1 MRIDSSGNVGIGTS
15 SPNFTLDVEGST
27 GIKEGSR
34 LVWHDGSGNAAADIY
49 ADASD
54 NLVFRNTSSNSERMR
69 IDSSGNVGIGTS
81 SPDSILH
88 LSESDNNSAT
98 TGFSNGGLQIENTD
112 ITSGSW
118 TQLHLKANSKDA
130 HIRLDNTGLLSIFN
144 DDVTAAVMAIDS
156 SGNVG
161 IGTSSPAAKLD
172 VNGTL
177 ACDGFTSTGID
188 DNATST
194 AITIDASENV
204 GIGVVPSDT
213 HAAFDTIEFNTAS
226 IISQSTAT
234 AGNLVLGSNMNYSSG
249 GGPEYKVTGKAT
261 QITQVDGNITLGV
274 ATSGTANT
282 AISFNTAMT
291 IANAGDVTVGTGN
304 LVIGTSGKGIDFS
317 ADGNA
322 AGMTSEVLDDYE
334 EGTFTATLTG
344 STAAPTTAVTAT
356 FAYVKIGRQVTINGH
371 IVGDTTGATGNMRLT
386 GLPFTNGSN
395 QAIGAYMSEGLA
407 ATQAYNIAY
416 LGAVD
421 YIQFYS
427 VTNAANWAA
436 VPILA
441 GASKGIMVSLT
452 YQV

>member
-1 MRIDSSGNVGIGTS
+1 MSYNKGNSSKNV
-15 SPNFTLDVEGST
+15 T
-27 GIKEGSR
+27 G
-34 LVWHDGSGNAAADIY
+34 
-49 ADASD
+49 ASVVD
-54 NLVFRNTSSNSERMR
+54 
-69 IDSSGNVGIGTS
+69 
-81 SPDSILH
+81 
-88 LSESDNNSAT
+88 
-98 TGFSNGGLQIENTD
+98 
-112 ITSGSW
+112 
-118 TQLHLKANSKDA
+118 
-130 HIRLDNTGLLSIFN
+130 
-144 DDVTAAVMAIDS
+144 
-156 SGNVG
+156 
-161 IGTSSPAAKLD
+161 
-172 VNGTL
+172 GTL
-177 ACDGFTSTGID
+177 ENADFADNGLSGDKIDGGTISNFTSTGID

-204 GIGVVPSDT
+204 LVGKTVTSSDT
-213 HAAFDTIEFNTAS
+213 AGMLIGANGRFDAIRDGGYVGYFNRLSSDGDIALFAKDGTTVGS
-226 IISQSTAT
+226 I
-234 AGNLVLGSNMNYSSG
+234 GSS
-249 GGPEYKVTGKAT
+249 
-261 QITQVDGNITLGV
+261 
-274 ATSGTANT
+274 TSGLYIHSTFGTDSGLVFGAERIVSCT
-282 AISFNTAMT
+282 STGDFEDGLVDLGYGPSGRFKDLYLSG
-291 IANAGDVTVGTGN
+291 NADIEGN

-322 AGMTSEVLDDYE
+322 GGMTSEVLDDYE